1 MLFEGEL
8 RGEFENTYDQQSGK
22 FIPPRDWSTLH
33 DQLELLLS
41 LGSFHQLERLIE
53 NLLEWDSIEDQRL
66 ELNFYLA
73 KAYLGQGKYQEAL
86 AQLQNLQRDIGKN
99 SYPQKSRI
107 YHLLADAFFYS
118 NKISEAKKVIGMAE
132 EFSQSGPGEH
142 LDYLYHYFQFL
153 GYERSDNKYVYRFI
167 EQFPL
172 FLELC
177 DQANGQLRKLSVG
190 VSLFIN
196 RLYFKEFGLDKG
208 VAFLEDLIRLAK
220 ERNHLILLAKGY
232 HTLGHMYQ
240 DYGLLEEAN
249 EAFSKAVK
257 HIKSTGDEEEMIWIL
272 NGAGYFNLSRGHLE
286 EGFRTFYAA
295 IELISD
301 RLSSPSPSPIGRTGP
316 SLPIFITEL
325 ILTLLNLTYVC
336 LMSLNFPLGEKSI
349 RVALRLVES
358 FHIKDIPFHSFLEL
372 YLLLGYSLIFQN
384 KESELV
390 YIEDQI
396 KILSRSVKTAD
407 KFRLRFFEIYRS
419 PDLWSKLKSFL
430 LEELAQHPLALER
443 CFFLLM
449 LGGHP
454 EIQPG
459 EAAEI
464 MELFEE
470 NLGALGNST
479 LYRLWKTAFLKPS
492 WEPIFTLPDLD
503 QLIFSTISSSIQ
515 QLKAIIKLDRK
526 IQEIELINQYQKTIY
541 SLETKIQLAQE
552 TERFLLLNIPCTLVH
567 VVLSNQES
575 LASSLASLPGI
586 HPSFIPKISHQST
599 QTFYDD
605 FLWDQQNYAS
615 MVCVPVN
622 LRGLFLGVVLVLDY
636 SYEEHTR
643 LDDSYFPFISLVASQ
658 LGLAQELIEH
668 KINLEEGNREIEEEK
683 KRGETTY
690 QKLRSVQ
697 NQLIQSEKM
706 AFLGSL
712 VNGVAQEIQSPLG
725 AIQSLADSLDRLIL
739 PMLEQIGEWERGWE
753 DVLQYWDDILIK
765 KELGLGS
772 STREKRQRRLNLQR
786 ELEAGGQD
794 YDPDDVERWV
804 RYQLDRT
811 HGVAELVNPHFNDV
825 IQLLEPFLEVDILS
839 RRLEDAVQQVKETVD
854 SLKRFSYLGREEH
867 GEWFQLGPGLDTV
880 MAIFR
885 HFFRA
890 GVRVETYLNM
900 NRPIYG
906 SPDQLMQVW
915 ASLIYSR
922 LVQMD
927 FQGQLTLESWRKGDQ
942 AKIRIT
948 DDGPPWPDGW
958 KDRLFDPLLFLES
971 NEQSRATGLPL
982 AKRIIDNMGGELTVL
997 QEGNRKGFEVSLP
1010 VEKGI

>member
-1 MLFEGEL
+1 LIGMTC
-8 RGEFENTYDQQSGK
+8 RI
-22 FIPPRDWSTLH
+22 IP
-33 DQLELLLS
+33 
-41 LGSFHQLERLIE
+41 
-53 NLLEWDSIEDQRL
+53 L
-66 ELNFYLA
+66 ELNLYLA
-73 KAYLGQGKYQEAL
+73 QAFLGQSKNQEAL
-86 AQLQNLQRDIGKN
+86 SLLQNMRRDIGQGAH
-99 SYPQKSRI
+99 PQKCRI
-107 YHLLADAFFYS
+107 YLLLADAFFYS
-118 NKISEAKKVIGMAE
+118 HKVSEAKKVVSLAE
-132 EFSQSGPGEH
+132 ELSHDSDLNR

-153 GYERSDNKYVYRFI
+153 GYERSDNKYVYRFV
-167 EQFPL
+167 EQFPI

-177 DQANGQLRKLSVG
+177 QKVPGPSRMISVG
-190 VSLFIN
+190 TSLFIN
-196 RLYFKEFGLDKG
+196 RNYTKEFGLEEG
-208 VAFLEDLIRLAK
+208 VAFLEGILQMAK
-220 ERNHLILLAKGY
+220 ERNLLILLAKGY
-232 HTLGHMYQ
+232 HTLGHTYQ
-240 DYGLLEEAN
+240 DHNMMAKAN
-249 EAFSKAVK
+249 EAFSQAVT
-257 HIKSTGDEEEMIWIL
+257 HIESTGDEQEMIWIL
-272 NGAGYFNLSRGHLE
+272 NGAGYFNLSQGHLE
-286 EGFRTFYAA
+286 DSFHSFYKAV
-295 IELISD
+295 ELISD
-301 RLSSPSPSPIGRTGP
+301 RLSNPNPIGRQGP
-316 SLPIFITEL
+316 SLPTFITEL

-336 LMSLNFPLGEKSI
+336 LMSLNFALGEKSI
-349 RVALRLVES
+349 RVALRLVDS
-358 FHIKDIPFHSFLEL
+358 FNIKDIPFHSFLEL
-372 YLLLGYSLIFQN
+372 YLLLGFALVFQN

-396 KILSRSVKTAD
+396 KVLSRSVKSLD
-407 KFRLRFFEIYRS
+407 KFRLRFFEIYRN
-419 PDLWSKLKSFL
+419 PELWTKLRHFL
-430 LEELAQHPLALER
+430 IDEMEQHPLALER

-454 EIQPG
+454 ELGQELG
-459 EAAEI
+459 EEI
-464 MELFEE
+464 REVLEK
-470 NLGALGNST
+470 NLGDLGNSN
-479 LYRLWKTAFLKPS
+479 LHRLWKNAAEKPA
-492 WEPIFTLPDLD
+492 WEPIFTMPDLD

-541 SLETKIQLAQE
+541 SLGTKFQLAQE

-567 VVLSNQES
+567 VVLCDEGNLGSR
-575 LASSLASLPGI
+575 LADLPGI
-586 HPSFIPKISHQST
+586 HPSFIPKISLQSA
-599 QTFYDD
+599 QYFYDD

-643 LDDSYFPFISLVASQ
+643 LDGSYFPFISLVASQ

-668 KINLEEGNREIEEEK
+668 KINLEEGNKEIEEQK
-683 KRGETTY
+683 KRGESTY

-739 PMLEQIGEWERGWE
+739 PMLEQIGEWDAGWE
-753 DVLQYWDDILIK
+753 EVLQYWEDILIK

-786 ELEAGGQD
+786 ELESSGQD

-811 HGVAELVNPHFNDV
+811 HDVAELLDPHFNDV

-839 RRLEDAVQQVKETVD
+839 RRLEDAVQQVKDTVD
-854 SLKRFSYLGREEH
+854 SLKRFSYLGRDEH

-900 NRPIYG
+900 NSPIFG

-922 LVQMD
+922 LVQMN
-927 FQGQLTLESWRKGDQ
+927 FHGQLTLESWREGDF

-948 DDGPPWPDGW
+948 DDGPPWPEGW

-971 NEQSRATGLPL
+971 QDPSKATGLPL
-982 AKRIIDNMGGELTVL
+982 AKRIIDNMGGNLLVL
-997 QEGNRKGFEVSLP
+997 QEGDKKGFEVSLP
-1010 VEKGI
+1010 VERGS